1 MRLPSTIIQLALA
14 CALLLVRVP
23 SLAQPM
29 GGDQALYAYVGD
41 QIHAGGLPYRD
52 AWDQKP
58 PAIHFLYAGLRTVWA
73 DDGVVALADLI
84 AAALVAWCLWRACPA
99 EAGHQTTNGASPQS
113 VMSPVGRT
121 SIGANAA
128 LIFLFLSNPAFTRL
142 GGVRLRSQCETFIA
156 VLLVAALVM
165 LVKHRDR
172 PSTTSVASA
181 GALFGL
187 AFTFKYNV
195 AIFAVAGVL
204 TLWLWRRLT
213 LTDLVKMVAGFCMPV
228 IAMLMLFAM
237 GGALRALYDATIL
250 YNVQYS
256 GHTYASPLDVLRYLI
271 TFPIERARADAL
283 WTVGGAGCL
292 LLIAGVVMSRGR
304 SEWRERVV
312 PIVWVAAACLS
323 IAING
328 SRSLPQYFIQANPF
342 LALAAASGA
351 ALGWTWIRTA
361 LGPSTRSTPV
371 AAAALTIVAIGVWR
385 VNQFP
390 KLVEQTVFDA
400 RRLAGSISR
409 DDYLAR
415 YDDERKYSAIASV
428 RLGEYLRARTTPS
441 DRVYV
446 FGFTSG
452 AYLHAQRAS
461 ASRFFWSY
469 PVIVGFKSN
478 EPGYGAP
485 GVLADLTARP
495 PAIVALQQQDWP
507 DVVDSRTFFLST
519 PALAGWLS
527 NGYQHV
533 TDGPEGFDI
542 WMRRSVTP

>member
-1 MRLPSTIIQLALA
+1 
-14 CALLLVRVP
+14 
-23 SLAQPM
+23 M

-41 QIHAGGLPYRD
+41 QIRAGGLPYRD

-58 PAIHFLYAGLRTVWA
+58 PAIHFLYAGLRTMWA
-73 DDGVVALADLI
+73 GDGIVALADVI
-84 AAALVAWCLWRACPA
+84 AAALVAWILYRI
-99 EAGHQTTNGASPQS
+99 ASASKQP
-113 VMSPVGRT
+113 T
-121 SIGANAA
+121 IGAKAA
-128 LIFLFLSNPAFTRL
+128 LIFLFLSNPAITRL
-142 GGVRLRSQCETFIA
+142 GGLRLRAQCETFIA
-156 VLLVAALVM
+156 VLLVAALLM

-172 PSTTSVASA
+172 PSTTSIVGA
-181 GALFGL
+181 GALLGL

-195 AIFAVAGVL
+195 AIFAVAGVV
-204 TLWLWRRLT
+204 TLWLWRRLVI
-213 LTDLVKMVAGFCMPV
+213 TDVVKMTAGFSIPV
-228 IAMLMLFAM
+228 IAMLGVFAL

-256 GHTYASPLDVLRYLI
+256 GGTYGGPLDVVRYLI
-271 TFPIERARADAL
+271 AFPIDRARADAL

-292 LLIAGVVMSRGR
+292 ILLAGAVPARDR
-304 SEWRERVV
+304 RERLI

-351 ALGWTWIRTA
+351 AVAWTWIRQTFGRAPRGSIIAAVA
-361 LGPSTRSTPV
+361 LV
-371 AAAALTIVAIGVWR
+371 IVAIGVWR

-400 RRLAGSISR
+400 RRLTGQISR
-409 DDYLAR
+409 DEYLAR
-415 YDDERKYSAIASV
+415 YDDERKYSAIAGV
-428 RLGEYLRARTTPS
+428 KLGEYLGAHTAATDP
-441 DRVYV
+441 VYV
-446 FGFTSG
+446 FGFTSS
-452 AYLHAQRAS
+452 AYLHARRAS

-469 PVIVGFKSN
+469 PVIVGFQAD

-507 DVVDSRTFFLST
+507 DVVDSRTFFMST
-519 PALAGWLS
+519 PALAGWLQR
-527 NGYQHV
+527 GYQHV
-533 TDGPEGFDI
+533 SDGPQGFDV
-542 WMRRSVTP
+542 WVRR